1 MSTTLEYSA
10 VPKDINLA
18 PVPPS
23 SATSVVLGE
32 VIRPVT
38 DALYVLQGKWKL
50 PILLALAPGT
60 KRFGELASE
69 LSTITDRM
77 LSKELKE
84 LEANLLITRLVFED
98 IPIKVAYALTDHGIS
113 LHDVIIA
120 LQKWGL
126 QHRKKVGL
134 QQQARFANR

>member
-1 MSTTLEYSA
+1 M
-10 VPKDINLA
+10 
-18 PVPPS
+18 
-23 SATSVVLGE
+23 VLGE
-32 VIRPVT
+32 VLQPVT

-50 PILLALAPGT
+50 PILLALATGT

-77 LSKELKE
+77 LSKELKD

-98 IPIKVAYALTDHGIS
+98 MPIKVAYALTEHGIS
-113 LHDVIIA
+113 LHDVIIE

-134 QQQARFANR
+134 Q

>member
-10 VPKDINLA
+10 VPEYSNPASELPA
-18 PVPPS
+18 SVS
-23 SATSVVLGE
+23 SVV
-32 VIRPVT
+32 IQPVT

-50 PILLALAPGT
+50 PILLALATGT
-60 KRFGELASE
+60 KRFGELATE
-69 LSTITDRM
+69 LATITDRM

-98 IPIKVAYALTDHGIS
+98 MPIKVAYALTEHGIS
-113 LHDVIIA
+113 LHDVVME

-134 QQQARFANR
+134 H

>member
-1 MSTTLEYSA
+1 MSATLEYSA
-10 VPKDINLA
+10 APEHSASA
-18 PVPPS
+18 PVPPAS
-23 SATSVVLGE
+23 VSSVV
-32 VIRPVT
+32 IQPVT

-50 PILLALAPGT
+50 PILLALARGT

-84 LEANLLITRLVFED
+84 LEANLLISRLVFED
-98 IPIKVAYALTDHGIS
+98 MPIKVAYELTEHGIS
-113 LHDVIIA
+113 LHDVIIE

-134 QQQARFANR
+134 Q

>member
-1 MSTTLEYSA
+1 MSTTLKYSA
-10 VPKDINLA
+10 VPEYSTPA
-18 PVPPS
+18 PVPPAS
-23 SATSVVLGE
+23 VSSVV
-32 VIRPVT
+32 IQPVT

-50 PILLALAPGT
+50 PILLALATGT

-84 LEANLLITRLVFED
+84 LEANLLISRLVFKD
-98 IPIKVAYALTDHGIS
+98 MPIKVAYELTEHGIS
-113 LHDVIIA
+113 LHDVIIE

-134 QQQARFANR
+134 Q